1 VLVAFSVFVFLGFL
15 GFVSA
20 RGWKVSPAPFFVVAL
35 SLIVVGVSTQL
46 SISPFYLGLGDGGQ
60 YLDWATAISEAWREG
75 QPWND
80 RAIWPGKGLWVLL
93 IAVMNFFF
101 GPVLISLIVINAA
114 VFSFSLILL
123 QKTMGLLFGVR
134 PKWTIIVLTLTSS
147 PVLLF
152 TPTLLREAF
161 FWFGITAGILA
172 IAYFYRTSYVAGLA
186 FLLLSVLV
194 VIGIRPN
201 LGVLIAYPLVAVVI
215 AMWAVRKG
223 SVSISRILIGSSLIA
238 VLGVTFFPAVSALA
252 TADVVETVTVVSRS
266 LANSGDPTTGL
277 QQDKSGG
284 PSNVVSRSLANS
296 GDPTTGLQQDKSGG
310 PSNFCNSTSYVGI
323 LCNSLARLPA
333 FIFGP
338 FLWEIG
344 PEPIWIVV
352 IASSLHFLFL
362 LATSVLFLFQKKQRN
377 LATLGLFALALI
389 TLLILAAVLTNY
401 GIIIRFRVVVELFLF
416 PLTLGFLLQRRD
428 GISPPKREWQ
438 LPRFARKAQDTTTQR
453 IEGFKPASRGR

>member
-1 VLVAFSVFVFLGFL
+1 MITDVLVAFSVFVFLGFL

-284 PSNVVSRSLANS
+284 PSN
-296 GDPTTGLQQDKSGG
+296 
-310 PSNFCNSTSYVGI
+310 FCNSTSYVGI